1 MDAWRAFNPPTEQ
14 WANLPSFLIGEHV
27 LIALA
32 AVALWHAWRAGRA
45 HRVCWLAA
53 LVAGTANDLIFMAL
67 PLVDNFWHAQA
78 TWMLTPRLP
87 LYIPCLYVCF
97 LYVPTVAVWRAMLPP
112 LPRAALTGLLAIL
125 FYAPFDIVGAKF
137 LWWTWHDTD
146 VPIAQ
151 RLLGAPMGSSMW
163 VITFA
168 AAFAGL
174 LGRALD
180 RDPAVAR
187 GTLLRAF
194 GWTAL
199 LTTPVMMVQMTALQ
213 LLDGGA
219 PGPVGLALLVALFAG
234 VAWRGWRHPG
244 RPEQE
249 ARDRILFVGTLVH
262 FGALIVIAL
271 AFDPAT
277 HVSTGVHQTYGPC
290 DVEARDIAGFT
301 RRVYVC
307 AEAFDEDYRF
317 DCGAPAP
324 ADGARWYT
332 VCGRPHERFAS
343 WLVGVVAPGL
353 FGGAL
358 FWILLVGQIRD
369 P

>member
-1 MDAWRAFNPPTEQ
+1 MDAWRAFTPPAEQ
-14 WANLPSFLIGEHV
+14 WGNLPSFLIGEHV

-97 LYVPTVAVWRAMLPP
+97 LYVPTVAVWRAGLSP

-146 VPIAQ
+146 VPIA
-151 RLLGAPMGSSMW
+151 RRILGAPMGSSMW

-180 RDPAVAR
+180 RDPTVGGRTVA
-187 GTLLRAF
+187 RAF

-199 LTTPVMMVQMTALQ
+199 LTTPLMMVQMTALQ

-219 PGPVGLALLVALFAG
+219 PGPVGLVLLLVVFVGLAG
-234 VAWRGWRHPG
+234 RGWRAA
-244 RPEQE
+244 RP
-249 ARDRILFVGTLVH
+249 APRSRPDRVLLAGVVVH
-262 FGALIVIAL
+262 FAALVAIGAL
-271 AFDPAT
+271 FDPAT
-277 HVSTGVHQTYGPC
+277 HISTGVHQTYGPC

-307 AEAFDEDYRF
+307 AEDFDEDYRF
-317 DCGAPAP
+317 DCGTPAP
-324 ADGARWYT
+324 TDGAQWYT
-332 VCGRPHERFAS
+332 VCGQPHARFAP
-343 WLVGVVAPGL
+343 WLAGVVAPGVL
-353 FGGAL
+353 GAAL
-358 FWILLVGQIRD
+358 LGILLVGRLREV
-369 P
+369 